1 MKRQY
6 IKPEQNIY
14 KIALQKPLATSTFSV
29 KDGEE
34 DADAGVREYCP
45 RNNNNWDN
53 KW

>member
-14 KIALQKPLATSTFSV
+14 KIALQKPLATSITV
-29 KDGEE
+29 TDGEE

>member
-1 MKRQY
+1 MKRIY
-6 IKPEQNIY
+6 IKPEQIIY
-14 KIALQKPLATSTFSV
+14 KIALQTPLLATSIAVT
-29 KDGEE
+29 DGEE